1 MGLYRMKIDETDR
14 RVLALLQENAALSV
28 AEIGSRVGLSSTPCW
43 RRIQTLEKQG
53 VIRRKVALLDR
64 RAVDVPLTVFV
75 MIRTS
80 QHNDVWL
87 ERFAKGVSAIPEVLE
102 FYRMSGTVDYLLR
115 VVVPTVEA
123 YDAVYK
129 RLISIADLAEV
140 SSSFAMEE
148 IKYTTALPLGYA
160 G

>member
-1 MGLYRMKIDETDR
+1 MAMDDVDR
-14 RVLALLQENAALSV
+14 RILALLQEDAALSV
-28 AEIGSRVGLSSTPCW
+28 SEIGSRVGLSSTPCW
-43 RRIQTLEKQG
+43 RRIQNLEKQG
-53 VIRRKVALLDR
+53 VIRKRVALLDR
-64 RAVDVPLTVFV
+64 RAVEVPLTVFV
-75 MIRTS
+75 MIKTS

-87 ERFAKGVSAIPEVLE
+87 EKFAKGVSDIPEVLE

-115 VVVPTVEA
+115 IVVPSVDA

-129 RLISIADLAEV
+129 RLISIADLSEV

-160 G
+160 R

>member
-1 MGLYRMKIDETDR
+1 MKIDETDR

>member
-1 MGLYRMKIDETDR
+1 MKIDETDR
-14 RVLALLQENAALSV
+14 RILALLQENADLSV
-28 AEIGSRVGLSSTPCW
+28 AEIGTRVGLSSTPCW
-43 RRIQTLEKQG
+43 RRIQNLEKQG
-53 VIRRKVALLDR
+53 VIRKKVALLDR
-64 RAVDVPLTVFV
+64 RAIDVPLTVFI

-80 QHNDVWL
+80 QHNDSWL
-87 ERFAKGVSAIPEVLE
+87 EKFAKGVSEIPEVLE

-115 VVVPTVEA
+115 IVVPSVET

>member
-1 MGLYRMKIDETDR
+1 MKIDETDR
-14 RVLALLQENAALSV
+14 RILALLQENADLSV
-28 AEIGSRVGLSSTPCW
+28 AEIGTRVGLSSTPCW
-43 RRIQTLEKQG
+43 RRIQNLEKQG
-53 VIRRKVALLDR
+53 VIRKKVALLDR

-80 QHNDVWL
+80 QHSDVWL
-87 ERFAKGVSAIPEVLE
+87 EKFAKGVSDIPEVLE

-115 VVVPTVEA
+115 VVVPSVET

>member
-1 MGLYRMKIDETDR
+1 MGLFQMKIDETDR

-28 AEIGSRVGLSSTPCW
+28 AEIGTRVGLSSTPCW
-43 RRIQTLEKQG
+43 RRIQILEKQG
-53 VIRRKVALLDR
+53 VIRKKVALLDR

-87 ERFAKGVSAIPEVLE
+87 ERFAKGVSEIPEVLE

>member
-1 MGLYRMKIDETDR
+1 MKIDEADR
-14 RVLALLQENAALSV
+14 RILALLQENADLSV
-28 AEIGSRVGLSSTPCW
+28 AEIGSRIGLSSTPCW
-43 RRIQTLEKQG
+43 RRIQNLEKQG
-53 VIRRKVALLDR
+53 VIRKKVALLDR

-80 QHNDVWL
+80 QHNDSWL
-87 ERFAKGVSAIPEVLE
+87 EKFAKGVSEIPEVLE

-115 VVVPTVEA
+115 IVVPSVET

-148 IKYTTALPLGYA
+148 IKYTTALPLDYA

>member
-1 MGLYRMKIDETDR
+1 MKIDETDR
-14 RVLALLQENAALSV
+14 RILALLQENADLSV

-43 RRIQTLEKQG
+43 RRIQNLEKQG
-53 VIRRKVALLDR
+53 VIRKKVALLDR
-64 RAVDVPLTVFV
+64 RAIDVPLTVFV

-80 QHNDVWL
+80 QHSDSWL
-87 ERFAKGVSAIPEVLE
+87 EKFATGVSEIPEVLE

-115 VVVPTVEA
+115 VVVPSVDA

-148 IKYTTALPLGYA
+148 IKYTTALPLHYA

>member
-1 MGLYRMKIDETDR
+1 MKIDETDR
-14 RVLALLQENAALSV
+14 RILALLQEDADLSV
-28 AEIGSRVGLSSTPCW
+28 AEIGTRVGLSSTPCW
-43 RRIQTLEKQG
+43 RRMQNLEKQG
-53 VIRRKVALLDR
+53 VIRKKVALLDR

-75 MIRTS
+75 MIRTN
-80 QHNDVWL
+80 QHSDVWL
-87 ERFAKGVSAIPEVLE
+87 EKFSKGVSEIPEVLE

-115 VVVPTVEA
+115 VVVPSVEA

>member
-1 MGLYRMKIDETDR
+1 MKIDESDR
-14 RVLALLQENAALSV
+14 RILALLQENADLSV
-28 AEIGSRVGLSSTPCW
+28 AEIGTRVGLSSTPCW
-43 RRIQTLEKQG
+43 RRIQNLEKQG
-53 VIRRKVALLDR
+53 VIRKKVALLDR
-64 RAVDVPLTVFV
+64 RAIDVPLTVFV

-80 QHNDVWL
+80 QHNDSWL
-87 ERFAKGVSAIPEVLE
+87 EKFAKGVSEIPEVLE

-115 VVVPTVEA
+115 IVVPSVET

>member
-1 MGLYRMKIDETDR
+1 MKIDETDR

-28 AEIGSRVGLSSTPCW
+28 AEIGTRVGLSSTPCW

-53 VIRRKVALLDR
+53 VIRKKVALLDR

-75 MIRTS
+75 MIRTN
-80 QHNDVWL
+80 QHSDVWL
-87 ERFAKGVSAIPEVLE
+87 ERFAKGVSEIPEVLE